1 MKVGQECEA
10 DKHPM
15 RNTDGTIV
23 SMWLEYRGNVLADYV
38 ENSSTLSIL
47 GHNKETKEF
56 RFDRKITWGPL
67 GSVIQGHR

>member
-1 MKVGQECEA
+1 MKVDQEYEA
-10 DKHPM
+10 YKHAM
-15 RNTDGTIV
+15 GNTDRTIV

-56 RFDRKITWGPL
+56 RFDDKIT
-67 GSVIQGHR
+67 